1 VSDMAE
7 PGERLLVR
15 CVGGPSQSRLV
26 RFPPPLEIEEA
37 DGTYVLVDDGPVA
50 HWSYEF
56 IPRSG

>member
-1 VSDMAE
+1 MAE